1 MNLSKFKFPVF
12 IILSIL
18 ITSCSP
24 EDSSSTYS
32 IKELNLKP
40 IEYSALENGV
50 LDQINSYRSSIGV
63 STLKKLDIVSYVATS
78 HTDYM
83 VQTGNVDHSGFEERQ
98 QDLVENAGAKS
109 VGENVAFGYS
119 TSEEVVNAWLKSDS
133 HRALIENKNF
143 THFGISTEKNSLGR
157 DYYTLMFIKK

>member
-1 MNLSKFKFPVF
+1 MNFSKFKFPLF

-24 EDSSSTYS
+24 EGDSTTSV
-32 IKELNLKP
+32 KDLNLKP
-40 IEYSALENGV
+40 VEYSALENGV
-50 LDQINSYRSSIGV
+50 LDQINSYRNSIG
-63 STLKKLDIVSYVATS
+63 SPTLKKLDIVSYVATT

-83 VQTGNVDHSGFEERQ
+83 VETGNVDHSGFEERQ
-98 QDLVENAGAKS
+98 QDLMENAGAKS
-109 VGENVAFGYS
+109 VGENVAYGYS

-143 THFGISTEKNSLGR
+143 THFGISTETNSLGR
-157 DYYTLMFIKK
+157 EYYTLMFIKK